1 MRRRRA
7 AVGSLVF
14 LVLVPGVVAG
24 VVPWWLTGWEAR
36 EPLPYWGV
44 AQAAGIV
51 LVAAGVAV
59 LLQAF
64 RRFVVEG
71 VGTPA
76 PVAPTESLVVG
87 GLYRYVRNPM
97 YLAVGATI
105 LGQAFV
111 LGRVV
116 LLPYAAAFA
125 LAVALFVRRY
135 EEPTLRRRF
144 GSDYERYTRAVPRW
158 WPRRT
163 AWDGG
168 GHVDR

>member
-1 MRRRRA
+1 MYRLHASVYRFVPIARA
-7 AVGSLVF
+7 ACRASLAE
-14 LVLVPGVVAG
+14 GG
-24 VVPWWLTGWEAR
+24 
-36 EPLPYWGV
+36 
-44 AQAAGIV
+44 
-51 LVAAGVAV
+51 
-59 LLQAF
+59 
-64 RRFVVEG
+64 RRSSG
-71 VGTPA
+71 VGTPS

-105 LGQAFV
+105 LGQALV

-163 AWDGG
+163 AWDDG